1 MEHGKVTT
9 VEYKDGVTYCNVRA
23 IRVNTEYTG
32 VPVMKPHSGFI
43 QMPEQGDTV
52 TMETLDD
59 GTRFISS
66 ILGKVENT
74 PESMKEGEF
83 TIQLDGGTRVSFEEQ
98 SDGTYDLHL
107 DASGDVYING
117 TKQ

>member
-9 VEYKDGVTYCNVRA
+9 VRYRDGVVYCNVRA
-23 IRVNTEYTG
+23 VRVNNEYEA

-43 QMPEQGDTV
+43 QVPEQGDIV
-52 TMETLDD
+52 TMEKLDD
-59 GTRFISS
+59 GTRFISN
-66 ILGKVENT
+66 ILSKPDDN
-74 PESMKEGEF
+74 PDSMEEGEF
-83 TIQLDGGTRVSFEEQ
+83 AIQLDGGTRVAFEET
-98 SDGTYDLHL
+98 STGTYDLHL